1 MAYATITSNE
11 AREAQKVLLEQ
22 EAALRYGTF
31 DATRA
36 LELGRIAAE
45 LAPEYDEAYT
55 VTITRESDGAV
66 WFQWLADDKGAR
78 NLMFA
83 AGKRNAAVTAGHAS
97 CWAQLDAIANGLPLD
112 DVWAKVPD
120 EVASCGAFPIRVG
133 DDWVATLAVSG
144 LHNGLD
150 HEVVLRSLEQALGV
164 TAPRWSVPV
173 A

>member
-1 MAYATITSNE
+1 MPDKTITPNE

-22 EAALRYGTF
+22 ERMLRYEAF
-31 DATRA
+31 DAVRV
-36 LELGRIAAE
+36 LELGCIAAE
-45 LAPEYDEAYT
+45 LANEYDETYT

-83 AGKRNAAVTAGHAS
+83 AGKRAAALAAGHAS
-97 CWAQLDAIANGLPLD
+97 CWAQLDAIAEGLSLD
-112 DVWAKVPD
+112 DVWAKAPN

-133 DDWVATLAVSG
+133 NEWVATLAVSG

-150 HEVVLRSLEQALGV
+150 HEVVLRALEQALDT
-164 TAPRWSVPV
+164 TAPHWLAPV

>member
-1 MAYATITSNE
+1 MADATITPNQ
-11 AREAQKVLLEQ
+11 AREAMEVLLEQ
-22 EAALRYGTF
+22 ERLLRYARFGS
-31 DATRA
+31 AEA

-45 LAPEYDEAYT
+45 LAPGYDETYT
-55 VTITRESDGAV
+55 VTITRESDGEI

-83 AGKRNAAVTAGHAS
+83 AGKRGAALASGHAS
-97 CWAQLDAIANGLPLD
+97 PWAQLETLAEGRSLD
-112 DVWAKVPD
+112 EVWAKVPN

-133 DDWVATLAVSG
+133 DEWVATLAVSG

-150 HEVVLRSLEQALGV
+150 HEVILRSLEQALGV
-164 TAPRWSVPV
+164 SAPRWTAPV

>member
-1 MAYATITSNE
+1 MADTTITPQQ
-11 AREAQKVLLEQ
+11 AREAMGVLLEQ
-22 EAALRYGTF
+22 ERILRYEAF
-31 DATRA
+31 DAQRA

-45 LAPEYDEAYT
+45 LAPEYDETYT
-55 VTITRESDGAV
+55 VTITRESDGAI

-83 AGKRNAAVTAGHAS
+83 AGKRNAARAAGHAS
-97 CWAQLDAIANGLPLD
+97 PWAQLTAIAEGRPLD

-120 EVASCGAFPIRVG
+120 EVASLGAFPIRVG
-133 DDWVATLAVSG
+133 DEWVATLAVSG

-150 HEVVLRSLEQALGV
+150 HEVVLRSLEKALGV
-164 TAPRWSVPV
+164 TVPRWSVPV